1 MRRMGFDEL
10 AAALGNHQR
19 AFHLEV
25 RDDYTDVPGEAE
37 ALQRF
42 LAGET
47 LDPAFT
53 AQWYTLVGKVTTT
66 GTAVQRVR
74 VVSEPHTDY
83 VRFALSTTPGSLA
96 AGEDIRWLP
105 RADAPS
111 GLPDDDWWLFDDRTV
126 AWTVFEQ
133 DGTALPGW
141 VASDDPA
148 IAGHCAQ
155 LRDQL
160 WGKAIRHNDYV
171 T

>member
-1 MRRMGFDEL
+1 MGFDDL
-10 AAALGNHQR
+10 VTAFRSYRR

-25 RDDYTDVPGEAE
+25 RDDYTGVPGEAE

-42 LAGET
+42 LAGMP

-53 AQWYTLVGKVTTT
+53 AQWYALMRDVTSAGTT
-66 GTAVQRVR
+66 VQRVR
-74 VVSEPHTDY
+74 IVTEPHTDY
-83 VRFALSTTPGSLA
+83 IRFAASTVPGSLV

-105 RADAPS
+105 RNDAPA
-111 GLPDDDWWLFDDRTV
+111 GLPDDDWWLFDEDLV

-141 VASDDPA
+141 VASTDPA
-148 IAGHCAQ
+148 LTGHYAG

-160 WGKAIRHNDYV
+160 WDKAIRHGDYMK
-171 T
+171 